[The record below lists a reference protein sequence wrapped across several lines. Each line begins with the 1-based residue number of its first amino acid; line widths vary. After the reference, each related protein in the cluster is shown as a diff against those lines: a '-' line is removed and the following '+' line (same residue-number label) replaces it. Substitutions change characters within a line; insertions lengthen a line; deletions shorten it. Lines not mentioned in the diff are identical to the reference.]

1 MRNIYLSNSLATYR
15 VDLCNALYREYACEI
30 FFFADVPADSC
41 MNVEEMRSR
50 ALFPD
55 RHLNVRTFAGCK
67 WASGIRALLDTY
79 APEVVFVPEF
89 SLLTLQFLW
98 YRRRYAFRLV
108 SFCDDSLN
116 MIEGNDF
123 SRFHRLARRI
133 MPRFLD
139 QVIVSS
145 APVAK
150 WYRQHFGKGVVMPII
165 ADDVLLRERLSA
177 ALPRAEAF
185 RVKYG
190 LAEEQVVLFVGRLV
204 ALKNLPVLVE
214 AVSSLDRP
222 VRLVLVGD
230 GVEAAKLKAL
240 SAGKAQVLFT
250 GEQHGEDLL
259 AWYQLA
265 DVLVLP
271 STQEAYGAVTGE
283 ALTAGCPVVVS
294 RLAGSSDLVREG
306 ENGFCFDP
314 HSPAELSQKLQ
325 SLLQRSTAGRPLVL
339 RPSLLGRHFRTC
351 IEQLLAQI

>member
-15 VDLCNALYREYACEI
+15 VDLCNALYREFACEI

-41 MNVEEMRSR
+41 MDVEEMRSR

-55 RHLNVRTFAGCK
+55 RHLRVRTFAGCK
-67 WASGIRALLDTY
+67 WASGIRALLHQYT
-79 APEVVFVPEF
+79 PQVVFVPEF
-89 SLLTLQFLW
+89 SLLAIQFLR
-98 YRRRYAFRLV
+98 YRRKYGFRLI

-139 QVIVSS
+139 QIVVSS
-145 APVAK
+145 APVAQ
-150 WYRQHFGKGVVMPII
+150 WYQARFGKGLVMPII
-165 ADDVLLRERLSA
+165 ADDVLLRERLAA

-190 LAEEQVVLFVGRLV
+190 LAAEKVVLFVGRLV
-204 ALKNLPVLVE
+204 ALKNLPVLLE
-214 AVSSLDRP
+214 AVASLSFP
-222 VRLVLVGD
+222 VRLVIVGD
-230 GVEAAKLKAL
+230 GVEAGKLKAMT
-240 SAGKAQVLFT
+240 AGTARVLFT

-306 ENGFCFDP
+306 ENGFRFDP
-314 HSPAELSQKLQ
+314 HSPAQLSQKLD
-325 SLLQRSTAGRPLVL
+325 SLLQQGPAGRPLAL
-339 RPSLLGRHFRTC
+339 RPSLLDRHFRTC
-351 IEQLLAQI
+351 IQQLLARL